1 MTNYLGE
8 ESDLDEF
15 LQLEQQ
21 IINENPAELR
31 KFAMMFKTKSPEIL
45 AKADNIADAFSN
57 LDLGSFVG
65 EFDEPIQKETK
76 QVPVKPRNLQK
87 ENVKQQQ
94 QQNEESSLN
103 DDDNQPL
110 SFQPLIPEKM
120 TLKQKY
126 LPETIKQD
134 KFVRQEEMIQ
144 PPIKREEPKKD
155 IRETKPKYNQDDE
168 EPTIVKMPKQV
179 ADILKPRLKQQQE
192 QQNLKQQ
199 EFQNLQIANQNNVQ
213 EKQFD
218 QQLVQLETEINKY
231 KLMQS
236 ELDKQKKNLEYDY
249 RDLLQQLEKDKAE
262 FKAYQKQQH
271 EDIKQQKQIIDDA
284 RKARQSKQQETKK
297 LEEENTQL
305 KEELKNVQAQ
315 LKSLQMSSKKTTD
328 ALRKNLEEEI
338 KTNAE
343 LKEKLTSADQTG
355 VQMRKAEIQSK
366 TQINMLNQQV
376 AQMQQEIDALRMQLQ
391 LQEVHN
397 AEQQLKAQQQLQ
409 QQQQPLFVKT
419 EEPRT
424 LFKAKSEGPLKFQ
437 VEEKKT
443 PVSETKSET
452 RRTIQQQSQQNAS
465 NAQQTITN
473 AKYNPNTQ
481 NTAAASAPNN
491 QILFKADKDKQF
503 NVVPKPQNNK
513 LQLEFKELPFFTP
526 EQLVEQ
532 FNRDLNEFVTDA
544 EITEEKQKSDRTEQK
559 LSSGA
564 RLIRFENGTTK
575 LVLNE
580 QVTDIRFENGD
591 LKRISGQTTV
601 YFYQSQGTL
610 FTQLPANSGNVK
622 VYRFANEQVEKHFE
636 DGRKVVYYPDGT
648 VKYVYADGSEKA
660 VFPDGEVV
668 NEKK

>member
-134 KFVRQEEMIQ
+134 KVVRQEEMIQ
-144 PPIKREEPKKD
+144 PPIKREESKKD

-231 KLMQS
+231 KQMQS

-397 AEQQLKAQQQLQ
+397 AEQQFKAQQQLQ

-424 LFKAKSEGPLKFQ
+424 LFKAKSEVPLKFQ

-452 RRTIQQQSQQNAS
+452 RRTIQQQQSQQNAS
-465 NAQQTITN
+465 NAQQTINN

-481 NTAAASAPNN
+481 NTTVSAPNN
-491 QILFKADKDKQF
+491 QILFKADKEKQF
-503 NVVPKPQNNK
+503 NVIQKPQNK

-532 FNRDLNEFVTDA
+532 FNKDLNEFVTDA

-580 QVTDIRFENGD
+580 AVTDIRFENGD
-591 LKRISGQTTV
+591 LKRINGQTTV

-610 FTQLPANSGNVK
+610 FTQLPAVNGSVK